1 MSTSFNMDF
10 NNNIFYRDLNGF
22 LKKNSQKEICDVTEY
37 MFVKSPKR
45 EMYKLFFSNSDWETL
60 DSSTQSKLFNIML
73 IFEICTF
80 VQQKWIEDSLL
91 ETIKFLDGLDSQWIS
106 ILGQI
111 TQSCGKH
118 NWAMTKI
125 HIGVYYYNIISI
137 CVANDLLQYMNPKK
151 VVSVETLDDEYSC
164 AIGRKIE
171 LGLCD
176 EYYGYEINDCVE
188 ITMDSYCSNLRKQVL
203 RQLDADFDDFE

>member
-1 MSTSFNMDF
+1 MDF
-10 NNNIFYRDLNGF
+10 NNNIFYRDLNGL
-22 LKKNSQKEICDVTEY
+22 LKKNSQKEICDVMEY
-37 MFVKSPKR
+37 MFLKSPKR

-73 IFEICTF
+73 IFEISTF
-80 VQQKWIEDSLL
+80 VQQQWIEDSLL

>member
-1 MSTSFNMDF
+1 MDF
-10 NNNIFYRDLNGF
+10 NNNIFYRDFNGF
-22 LKKNSQKEICDVTEY
+22 LKKDSQKETCDVMKY
-37 MFVKSPKR
+37 MFLKSPKR

-73 IFEICTF
+73 IFEISTF

-118 NWAMTKI
+118 EWAMTKI

-137 CVANDLLQYMNPKK
+137 CVANNLLQYMNPKK
-151 VVSVETLDDEYSC
+151 VVSVETLDDQYSC

-188 ITMDSYCSNLRKQVL
+188 ITMDSYCTNLRKQVM

>member
-1 MSTSFNMDF
+1 MDF

-22 LKKNSQKEICDVTEY
+22 LKKDSQKETCGVMEY
-37 MFVKSPKR
+37 MFLKSPKR

-73 IFEICTF
+73 IFEISAF

-111 TQSCGKH
+111 TQSCEKH
-118 NWAMTKI
+118 IWATTKI
-125 HIGVYYYNIISI
+125 EIGAYYYNIISI
-137 CVANDLLQYMNPKK
+137 CVANNLLQYMDPKK
-151 VVSVETLDDEYSC
+151 VVSAKTLDDEYNSAIQRKVDLGVYDESC
-164 AIGRKIE
+164 W
-171 LGLCD
+171 
-176 EYYGYEINDCVE
+176 YEFGDCVE
-188 ITMDSYCSNLRKQVL
+188 ITMDSYCDNLRKQVL
-203 RQLDADFDDFE
+203 RELDADFDDYE

>member
-1 MSTSFNMDF
+1 MDF

-91 ETIKFLDGLDSQWIS
+91 ETIKFLDGFDSQWIS

-111 TQSCGKH
+111 TQKCEKH
-118 NWAMTKI
+118 IWATTKI
-125 HIGVYYYNIISI
+125 EIGVYYYLIITMCES
-137 CVANDLLQYMNPKK
+137 NDLLQYMDSKK
-151 VVSVETLDDEYSC
+151 VISAETLDDEYSC
-164 AIGRKIE
+164 AIGRKID

-176 EYYGYEINDCVE
+176 EYYGYDINDCVE
-188 ITMDSYCSNLRKQVL
+188 IMMDSYCYNLRKQVL
-203 RQLDADFDDFE
+203 RELDADFDDYE